1 MKVLSGLSF
10 LTGRIKSGKI
20 KSGNYFRAM
29 TQLPRPLRFAVI
41 LLFALLSGC
50 SHLVKI
56 SYAPEAVIHPA
67 FDQPTINWDGERVQ
81 VVLAPSVAPRRFLP
95 LSLVGES
102 AAVQRRA

>member
-1 MKVLSGLSF
+1 MLLKPAFSSILSPTRPF
-10 LTGRIKSGKI
+10 HWTGRIKSGKI

-41 LLFALLSGC
+41 LPFALLSGC

-67 FDQPTINWDGERVQ
+67 FDQPTMNWDGERVQ
-81 VVLAPSVAPRRFLP
+81 VVLAPSLQGEP
-95 LSLVGES
+95 LKYLASP
-102 AAVQRRA
+102 